1 MSDTALKQDIE
12 KRYSAGKKYLRANEV
27 KDYLGI
33 GLSTVWHFAKIGKL
47 TPKKI
52 SKRVTLFSIDEVEKL
67 INGGE
72 VA

>member
-1 MSDTALKQDIE
+1 MSETLKKEIE
-12 KRYSAGKKYLRANEV
+12 KKYAVSRKCLRANEV
-27 KDYLGI
+27 AQYAGI

-52 SKRVTLFSIDEVEKL
+52 SARVTVFDIDEVDAL
-67 INGGE
+67 INGE